1 MELVAIKIDDRELT
15 VPDFLSVRKAALKNG
30 IYIPGLC
37 SHPELDPFKSFSW
50 SEAVWQGDKRIEH
63 EGNPP
68 LPPPAERGGEIAFS
82 TPADEGGNITH
93 SPPVS
98 GGEKTTYSPPVSGGE
113 KTTHSPPVSG
123 GDARGGINEDEF
135 PHCNLCLVSIDGG
148 EPQRACTTRVEDG
161 MQIRTTGDDLLA
173 ARRDSLRKILANHPH
188 ACLTCAQKE
197 GCARTDCSMNV
208 AENERCCE
216 LLGRCEIGKV
226 AEYIGIPA
234 DTPAYKPSGVPVI
247 MDEPLFVRDYEIC
260 IGCMR
265 CVRIC
270 RDVRGVDVLGA
281 VLHEGKAYVG
291 TIADPK
297 LADAYC
303 RFCGACVEVCPT
315 GALRDHADLEPLIN
329 GKAPCVTACPLN
341 IDIPAYLELVA
352 DGREFDALEVIR
364 QRAVL
369 PGVLGYACFHP
380 CEDACRRNKINN
392 AESICAIKR
401 YASDIAG
408 DKPAV
413 INKLSDSGKR
423 IAVIGGGPAGL
434 AAAADL
440 LRWGHSVTMFDR
452 EEKLGGMLRYAIPR
466 FRLPEEV
473 INRDLKYLF
482 DLGLEIRTSSELG
495 RNLDI
500 DQLYSDGFDAVIL
513 AVGLSKAVSLGID
526 GEYLN
531 GVENGLSLLRRAVLG
546 EAESMVDPVV
556 VIGGGSV
563 AVDTAMTARRLG
575 ASQVTMVCLEAP
587 DEMSATGEELDNALE
602 EGILLMH
609 RWGVKAFDGEDGK
622 ITGVGLKR
630 CMRVFD
636 VQGNFDPEYDD
647 SIGKTIP
654 AARVVISVG
663 QCADEQVRPLLKA
676 REGLFTA
683 GDIATGASSIV
694 KAMAD
699 GRRAAAEVDD
709 FLSGAGH
716 LKEEK
721 PLYESSGKL
730 ERDIDF
736 AARSRVVPE
745 RVDPLE
751 RIRMMEVFE
760 SVLTSEQAR
769 TEADRCLHCQL
780 RAALLKSPFPP
791 DPWHSFSP
799 EILEEIPDA
808 EGVIILA
815 NEEHKTLKIVG
826 VMNINAILGE
836 LLDDGYEAAL
846 CRWELDPMYTKR
858 ESELLQAHLQAFGEL
873 PGSDDMDDLF

>member
-1 MELVAIKIDDRELT
+1 MEQVTIKIDDRELN

-68 LPPPAERGGEIAFS
+68 LPPPAIAGGE
-82 TPADEGGNITH
+82 
-93 SPPVS
+93 
-98 GGEKTTYSPPVSGGE
+98 GE
-113 KTTHSPPVSG
+113 
-123 GDARGGINEDEF
+123 DF
-135 PHCNLCLVSIDGG
+135 PHCNLCLVSINGG
-148 EPQRACTTRVEDG
+148 EPQRACTTRVVDG
-161 MQIRTTGDDLLA
+161 MQVRTTGNDLLA
-173 ARRDSLRKILANHPH
+173 ARRDSLKKILANHPH

-281 VLHEGKAYVG
+281 VLHEGNAYVG

-315 GALRDHADLEPLIN
+315 GALRDHADLEPLID
-329 GKAPCVTACPLN
+329 GKAPCVAACPLN
-341 IDIPAYLELVA
+341 IDIPAYLELIA
-352 DGREFDALEVIR
+352 KGREFDALEVIR

-380 CEDACRRNKINN
+380 CEDACRRTEINN
-392 AESICAIKR
+392 AASICAVKR
-401 YASDIAG
+401 YASDLAG

-413 INKLSDSGKR
+413 INKLPDSRKR

-440 LRWGHSVTMFDR
+440 LRWGHSVTMFDK

-473 INRDLKYLF
+473 IDRDLKYLF
-482 DLGLEIRTSSELG
+482 DLGLEIRTCSELG

-500 DQLYSDGFDAVIL
+500 DQLYSEGFDAVIL
-513 AVGLSKAVSLGID
+513 AVGLSKAVSLGIE
-526 GEYLN
+526 GEELE
-531 GVENGLSLLRRAVLG
+531 GVDAGLSLLRRAALG
-546 EAESMVDPVV
+546 EFESMVDPVV

-587 DEMSATGEELDNALE
+587 EEMPATDEELDNALE

-622 ITGVGLKR
+622 ISGVRLKR
-630 CMRVFD
+630 CTRVFD

-647 SIGKTIP
+647 SIGETIP
-654 AARVVISVG
+654 AARIILSVG
-663 QCADEQVRPLLKA
+663 QCADEQVKPLLKA

-683 GDIATGASSIV
+683 GDIITGASSIV
-694 KAMAD
+694 NAMAD
-699 GRRAAAEVDD
+699 GRRAAAEVDGY
-709 FLSGAGH
+709 LSGTGH

-730 ERDIDF
+730 DRDIDF

-745 RVDPLE
+745 RIDPLE
-751 RIRMMEVFE
+751 RIRMTDVFE
-760 SVLTSEQAR
+760 SVLTSEQAHA
-769 TEADRCLHCQL
+769 EAERCLHCQL
-780 RAALLKSPFPP
+780 RAALLKSPLPP
-791 DPWHSFSP
+791 DPWHSLTP
-799 EILEEIPDA
+799 EILEKIPDA
-808 EGVIILA
+808 EGVVILA
-815 NEEHKTLKIVG
+815 DEEHKTLKIVG
-826 VMNINAILGE
+826 AMNINAILGE
-836 LLDDGYEAAL
+836 LLNDGYEAAL

-858 ESELLQAHLQAFGEL
+858 ESELLQAYLQAFGEL

>member
-1 MELVAIKIDDRELT
+1 MELVAIKIDDRELN
-15 VPDFLSVRKAALKNG
+15 VPEGLSVRKAALKNG

-37 SHPELDPFKSFSW
+37 SHPELDPFKPFSW
-50 SEAVWQGDKRIEH
+50 SEAVWQGERKFEH
-63 EGNPP
+63 SAEGAPP
-68 LPPPAERGGEIAFS
+68 FDSPPAERGGVIAFS
-82 TPADEGGNITH
+82 PPIFEGKITH
-93 SPPVS
+93 SPPVP
-98 GGEKTTYSPPVSGGE
+98 GGEITYSPPVSGGE
-113 KTTHSPPVSG
+113 ITHSPPVSG

-135 PHCNLCLVSIDGG
+135 PHCNLCLVSINGG
-148 EPQRACTTRVEDG
+148 QPQRACTTSVENG
-161 MQIRTTGDDLLA
+161 MQVRTTGDDLLA
-173 ARRDSLRKILANHPH
+173 ARRDSLRKILADHPH

-247 MDEPLFVRDYEIC
+247 MDEPLFIRDYEIC
-260 IGCMR
+260 IGCLR

-281 VLHEGKAYVG
+281 VLQQENVYVG
-291 TIADPK
+291 TTANPK

-315 GALRDHADLEPLIN
+315 GALRDHPDLVPLID

-352 DGREFDALEVIR
+352 CGREFDALEVIR

-380 CEDACRRNKINN
+380 CEDACRRSKINN
-392 AESICAIKR
+392 AASICSVKR

-408 DKPAV
+408 DEPAV
-413 INKLSDSGKR
+413 INKLPDSGKR
-423 IAVIGGGPAGL
+423 IAVVGGGPAGL

-482 DLGLEIRTSSELG
+482 DLGLEIRTCSELG

-500 DQLYSDGFDAVIL
+500 DRLYSDGFDAVII
-513 AVGLSKAVSLGID
+513 AVGLSKAASLCVD
-526 GEYLN
+526 GEDLN
-531 GVENGLSLLRRAVLG
+531 GIETGLSLLRRAVLG
-546 EAESMVDPVV
+546 EVENVVDPVV

-587 DEMSATGEELDNALE
+587 EEMPATGEELDNALE

-609 RWGVKAFDGEDGK
+609 RWGVKAFDGEDGRV
-622 ITGVGLKR
+622 TGVRLKR
-630 CMRVFD
+630 CTRVFD
-636 VQGNFDPEYDD
+636 VQGNFNPEYDD
-647 SIGKTIP
+647 SIGETIP
-654 AARVVISVG
+654 AASVIISVG
-663 QCADEQVRPLLKA
+663 QCADVLVKPLLEA

-694 KAMAD
+694 RAMAD
-699 GRRAAAEVDD
+699 GRRTAAEVDGY
-709 FLSGAGH
+709 LGGIGH
-716 LKEEK
+716 AEDVL

-730 ERDIDF
+730 DRDIDF

-760 SVLTSEQAR
+760 STLTPEQAHS
-769 TEADRCLHCQL
+769 EAERCLHCQL
-780 RAALLKSPFPP
+780 RAALLKSPLPP

-799 EILEEIPDA
+799 EILEKIPDA
-808 EGVIILA
+808 EGVVILA
-815 NEEHKTLKIVG
+815 DEEHKTLKIVG
-826 VMNINAILGE
+826 AMNINAIIGE

-858 ESELLQAHLQAFGEL
+858 ESEMLQAYLQAYGEL